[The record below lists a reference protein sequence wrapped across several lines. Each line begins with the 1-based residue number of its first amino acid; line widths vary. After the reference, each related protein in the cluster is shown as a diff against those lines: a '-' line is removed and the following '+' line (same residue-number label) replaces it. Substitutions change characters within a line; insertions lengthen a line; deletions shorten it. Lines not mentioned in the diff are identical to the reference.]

1 MIQVVTGVNRPFVL
15 SFEDEAQHTSHK
27 RYYLP
32 TVEIKN
38 YNVMIDG
45 KKVFDQAVRNNLI
58 TYDNIK
64 KFVQLVYDYD
74 YTTGCLLNFNY
85 FKKYK
90 IIAIDLSKQQA
101 LDADPK
107 TIHQITFTENI
118 AGNPIANTTTFFN
131 IEEAK
136 ETAFLFFIKNCESI
150 LIFFFALMEN
160 GSI

>member
-64 KFVQLVYDYD
+64 KFVQLVVCW
-74 YTTGCLLNFNY
+74 T
-85 FKKYK
+85 
-90 IIAIDLSKQQA
+90 IIVSK
-101 LDADPK
+101 
-107 TIHQITFTENI
+107 NVR
-118 AGNPIANTTTFFN
+118 
-131 IEEAK
+131 
-136 ETAFLFFIKNCESI
+136 
-150 LIFFFALMEN
+150 
-160 GSI
+160 